1 MTPETKL
8 ESFRRAL
15 LALALTAIV
24 SPVLVVWAIA
34 AKAEDVIL
42 RMKNKQKGG

>member
-8 ESFRRAL
+8 EMFRRAL

-24 SPVLVVWAIA
+24 SPVLGVWAIA
-34 AKAEDVIL
+34 AWVEKIIL
-42 RMKNKQKGG
+42 KVKHGRGK